1 MNWVEAAGYLASALV
16 LATFC
21 MKTMIPLR
29 SAAVISNIAFIVYG
43 FYDDVYPVL
52 ILHAV
57 LLPLN
62 AWRAIQML
70 RLIKRVEAA
79 SKGDL
84 STEWLKPFMK
94 EARLKAGET
103 IFSKGDHADRLYM
116 IISGEIHLEQ
126 IDHTLRAGE
135 LFGEMGLFSA
145 DHQRTQTARTLTDI
159 HLLWISEGE
168 LAQICYQN
176 PGVAFYFLRLTTN
189 RLIANASRVMSDP
202 RTAALPTA
210 SRKRG

>member
-29 SAAVISNIAFIVYG
+29 SAAVVSNIAFIVYG

-116 IISGEIHLEQ
+116 IISGEVHLEQ

-145 DHQRTQTARTLTDI
+145 DHQRTQTARTLTDV

-176 PGVAFYFLRLTTN
+176 PGIAFYFLRLTTN
-189 RLIANASRVMSDP
+189 RLIANATRVMPDP
-202 RTAALPTA
+202 ETAALPTT
-210 SRKRG
+210 

>member
-1 MNWVEAAGYLASALV
+1 MNWVEPVGYLASALV

-29 SAAVISNIAFIVYG
+29 SAAVSSNIAFIVYG
-43 FYDDVYPVL
+43 FYDNVYPVL
-52 ILHAV
+52 ALHAI

-62 AWRAIQML
+62 AWRAFQML

-84 STEWLKPFMK
+84 STEWLKLFMK
-94 EARLKAGET
+94 EAQLKAGEK
-103 IFSKGDHADRLYM
+103 IFNKGDHADRLYM
-116 IISGEIHLEQ
+116 IIAGEVHLEQ
-126 IDHTLRAGE
+126 IDHTLRAGD
-135 LFGEMGLFSA
+135 LFGEIGLFSA
-145 DHQRTQTARTLTDI
+145 DHQRTQTARTLTNV

-176 PGVAFYFLRLTTN
+176 PGIAFYFLRLTTN
-189 RLIANASRVMSDP
+189 RLIANASRVM
-202 RTAALPTA
+202 TNTGAALPAA
-210 SRKRG
+210 S

>member
-29 SAAVISNIAFIVYG
+29 SAAVVSNIAFIVYG

-94 EARLKAGET
+94 EARLKAGKT

-189 RLIANASRVMSDP
+189 RLIANASRIMSDP
-202 RTAALPTA
+202 ETAAVPTA
-210 SRKRG
+210 S

>member
-29 SAAVISNIAFIVYG
+29 SAAVVSNIAFIVDG

-116 IISGEIHLEQ
+116 IISGEVHLEQ

-145 DHQRTQTARTLTDI
+145 DHQRTQTARTLTDV

-176 PGVAFYFLRLTTN
+176 PGIAFYFLRLTTN
-189 RLIANASRVMSDP
+189 RLIANATRVMPDP
-202 RTAALPTA
+202 ETAALPTT
-210 SRKRG
+210 